1 MKIRRSS
8 LRLAGIFLAVTI
20 VSIYSSRA
28 QVVKELPC
36 KPDEIRADI
45 ITIDTLMAFGDLER
59 PGVIFLHDLHTDALE
74 KKNKDCL
81 TCHLSENDRL
91 SPKFKRLKDTGRQ
104 EVMDIYHAD
113 CMACHKEMSDAG
125 DKAGP
130 IEICGQCHRDK
141 IKPIS
146 ARQPMGFDKSLHF
159 RHTEATK
166 DKQAS
171 KDRCELCHHEYDER
185 AKKLVYA
192 KEREGTCRY
201 CHKEETEEN
210 RISMRLASHLSCID
224 CHRKRLAEN
233 KETGL
238 DKEKIAGPIKCSG
251 CHDIKMQ
258 QMVKKVEDVPRI
270 KRKQPDFVLIQ
281 ASVKDENKQIL
292 ATKMNPVP
300 FDHKAHEED
309 SDTCRVCHHASLDSC
324 SKKCHTLLGIKEGE
338 DIHLERAMH
347 QIGSRQSCLGCHEVN
362 QHEKRCAGCHT
373 FMEKG
378 RKQESSFC
386 FTCHMRPLQES
397 TGVAEKPEV
406 VAEMLLQSRKPITE
420 TYSDEDI
427 PEYVIIG
434 ELLYEYA
441 PVKLPHRKIIH
452 ALLRDIKD
460 DKLAGYFHI
469 EKGTICR
476 GCHHNSPVAKKPPR
490 CGSCHGKPFDEK
502 TPSRPGLKAAYHQQ
516 CMGCHKVIGIKEPKP
531 TECVKCHKVAG
542 ITRVYDF

>member
-1 MKIRRSS
+1 MNRS
-8 LRLAGIFLAVTI
+8 LLQWAIILAVLILTLAF
-20 VSIYSSRA
+20 STGA
-28 QVVKELPC
+28 KEQ
-36 KPDEIRADI
+36 KKQTDQYTETRADI
-45 ITIDTLMAFGDLER
+45 INIDVLKIFGPLEK
-59 PGVIFLHDLHTDALE
+59 PEVVFFHDLHTETLE
-74 KKNKDCL
+74 KKNKDCS

-104 EVMDIYHAD
+104 EVMDIYHAE
-113 CMACHKEMSDAG
+113 CMACHKEMSAAG
-125 DKAGP
+125 ERAGP
-130 IEICGQCHRDK
+130 IEICGQCHGDITK
-141 IKPIS
+141 LIS

-166 DKQAS
+166 DKQAN
-171 KDRCELCHHEYDER
+171 KDRCELCHHEYDEK
-185 AKKLVYA
+185 AKKLFYA

-210 RISMRLASHLSCID
+210 RISMMLASHLSCID

-258 QMVKKVEDVPRI
+258 QMIKKVEDVPRI

-281 ASVKDENKQIL
+281 ASMKDESEQIL

-300 FDHKAHEED
+300 FDHKAHEKD
-309 SDTCRVCHHASLDSC
+309 NDTCRVCHHASLDSC
-324 SKKCHTLLGIKEGE
+324 SKKCHTLLVIKEGE
-338 DIHLERAMH
+338 DINLERAMH
-347 QIGSRQSCLGCHEVN
+347 QIGTGQSCLGCHEVN

-378 RKQESSFC
+378 RKQESLFC
-386 FTCHMRPLQES
+386 FTCHMRPLQQS
-397 TGVAEKPEV
+397 TGAPENPEV

-434 ELLYEYA
+434 ELLYEYE

-452 ALLRDIKD
+452 ALLKDIKD
-460 DKLAGYFHI
+460 DKLAGYFHT
-469 EKGTICR
+469 EKGTICK

-516 CMGCHKVIGIKEPKP
+516 CMGCHKVIDIKAPKP

-542 ITRVYDF
+542 VTRVYDF